1 MTRYIIIKQLEYQPT
16 KSPPER
22 RYELDWLRVLAVL
35 LLLYFHT
42 AAIFYVGEL
51 GEFYIKNDQS
61 SHTMSCFIT
70 FVHQWHMPLFF
81 LLSGAGTYFALSFRS
96 ALQYVQERFKRLFL
110 PFLFGTLV
118 LVPPQVYYRLLSNPS
133 YQDSYLQF
141 YPQFFNGIRP
151 QGNFEWSHLWFVI
164 YLFVFSLITLPLF
177 LYLKGA
183 GAHLLSKLSVGME
196 KSGAIL
202 LLALPLAA
210 IEAALRPRWPGL
222 QNLYDDWANFC
233 LYLLYFI
240 YGYLIYSDARF
251 GQAIDR
257 HFRISLVL
265 AVASMFALFGLWEQS
280 VLERGYSLEY
290 ILYQLLRGCDSW
302 FWVVALV
309 GLGRR
314 YLNFNLQLLQYA
326 SVASY
331 PFYLLHQTVLVTIG
345 FYVVR
350 WNAGVMEKFWVISTA
365 SLITTIVIY
374 ELLIR
379 RNNVTRFLFG
389 LKPIYS
395 KLVLVQPVTTKS

>member
-1 MTRYIIIKQLEYQPT
+1 MLS
-16 KSPPER
+16 KSSLQQDSSLSPVFTSNKPER
-22 RYELDWLRVLAVL
+22 RYDLDWLRVLAVL

-51 GEFYIKNDQS
+51 GEFYVKNEKS
-61 SHTMSCFIT
+61 SYAMNCLIA

-81 LLSGAGTYFALSFRS
+81 LLSGAGTWFALSFRS
-96 ALQYVQERFKRLFL
+96 VVDYVQERFKRLFI

-118 LVPPQVYYRLLSNPS
+118 LVPAQVYYRLLSNPS

-151 QGNFEWSHLWFVI
+151 QGNFEWAHLWFAL
-164 YLFVFSLITLPLF
+164 YLFVFSLVALPLF
-177 LYLKGA
+177 VHLKEA
-183 GAHLLSKLSVGME
+183 GAHLLSKLAVGME
-196 KSGAIL
+196 KPGAIF
-202 LLALPLAA
+202 LLALPLAV
-210 IEAALRPRWPGL
+210 IEAALRPRWPGF

-240 YGYLIYSDARF
+240 YGYLICSDARF

-257 HFRISLVL
+257 HLRIALVL
-265 AVASMFALFGLWEQS
+265 AVTCMLALFGLWETDS
-280 VLERGYSLEY
+280 LPERGYSLEY
-290 ILYQLLRGCDSW
+290 ILYQLLRGVDSW

-314 YLNFNLQLLQYA
+314 YLNFNSKLLQYA
-326 SVASY
+326 SIASY
-331 PFYLLHQTVLVTIG
+331 PFYILHQTVLVAIA

-350 WNAGVMEKFWVISTA
+350 WSAGVMAKFWVISTT
-365 SLITTIVIY
+365 SLIVTIALY

-379 RNNVTRFLFG
+379 RNNVARFFFG
-389 LKPIYS
+389 LKPS
-395 KLVLVQPVTTKS
+395 EKSRLGVK

>member
-1 MTRYIIIKQLEYQPT
+1 MISK
-16 KSPPER
+16 PER
-22 RYELDWLRVLAVL
+22 RYDLDWLRVLGVL

-61 SHTMSCFIT
+61 SHAMSCFIA
-70 FVHQWHMPLFF
+70 FIHQWHMPLLF
-81 LLSGAGTYFALSFRS
+81 LLSGAGTWFALSFRS
-96 ALQYVQERFKRLFL
+96 AGEYVQERFKRLFI
-110 PFLFGTLV
+110 PFLFGTGV
-118 LVPPQVYYRLLSNPS
+118 LVPPQVYYRLLSNPT

-164 YLFVFSLITLPLF
+164 YLFVFSLIALPLF
-177 LYLKGA
+177 LYLKGT

-196 KSGAIL
+196 KPGAIL

-210 IEAALRPRWPGL
+210 IEGALRPRWPGF

-240 YGYLIYSDARF
+240 YGYLLSSDARF

-257 HFRISLVL
+257 HLKIALVL
-265 AVASMFALFGLWEQS
+265 AVTSMLVLFGLWETNN
-280 VLERGYSLEY
+280 LPERGYLGY
-290 ILYQLLRGCDSW
+290 ILYQFLRGVNSW

-314 YLNFNLQLLQYA
+314 YLNFNSKLLQYA

-365 SLITTIVIY
+365 SLIVTIALY
-374 ELLIR
+374 ELIR
-379 RNNVTRFLFG
+379 RNNVARFLFG
-389 LKPIYS
+389 LKPICS
-395 KLVLVQPVTTKS
+395 KSVLTQPVPASREDS

>member
-1 MTRYIIIKQLEYQPT
+1 
-16 KSPPER
+16 
-22 RYELDWLRVLAVL
+22 
-35 LLLYFHT
+35 
-42 AAIFYVGEL
+42 
-51 GEFYIKNDQS
+51 
-61 SHTMSCFIT
+61 MSCFIT